1 MHIQTSHWNWHGHCT
16 LISNTPL
23 NRSRFWHM
31 IMKLTSTLH
40 VDHKDSL
47 KPVTFLR
54 HTGIQISQW
63 NWHRHCTLIIN
74 APLDRSHFWHI
85 CAFKLGSEI
94 DIEKC
99 TLVTST
105 PLHRSLP
112 SLVPVAGG
120 CRFLKPWF
128 CSWAGSPDMDPDAV
142 TPCPRW
148 GVACCCVRS
157 STWIPKFTQTLV
169 GVYVSCIFPT
179 SL

>member
-112 SLVPVAGG
+112 SLVPVAGVDFSSLDSVLG
-120 CRFLKPWF
+120 L
-128 CSWAGSPDMDPDAV
+128 A
-142 TPCPRW
+142 PRIW
-148 GVACCCVRS
+148 TQMLWPHAHDEVWPVVVFVLLLGFQS
-157 STWIPKFTQTLV
+157 SHRP
-169 GVYVSCIFPT
+169 
-179 SL
+179 